1 MSKVE
6 CWNWIFVIL
15 IELMDFH
22 GFRIFV
28 YSVVLDEVFGLLL
41 WAIIE
46 NPTNLRFGH
55 TSLVF

>member
-1 MSKVE
+1 M
-6 CWNWIFVIL
+6 IL